1 MTTSISRSFN
11 YIRPINILNDGTI
24 YRNGIENTDRTLA
37 SLSQPKTAAKVPTW
51 QVVRHDRS
59 DVVQCHNLAS
69 ARAIAEGRAPN
80 KVTVKPVV
88 TVSVTAFVSPSGQ
101 YYVMHGNQR
110 MDVANASTARYYVKH
125 GVGIETMLAASLSTL
140 NQ

>member
-1 MTTSISRSFN
+1 MTTSISPSFN

-24 YRNGIENTDRTLA
+24 YRNGIENTDGTLA
-37 SLSQPKTAAKVPTW
+37 SLSQPKTAAKAPTW

-59 DVVQCHNLAS
+59 AVVQCHNLAS

-80 KVTVKPVV
+80 KTTQKPVS
-88 TVSVTAFVSPSGQ
+88 TVSVTAYVSPTGQ

-110 MDVANASTARYYVKH
+110 MDVANASTARHYVKH
-125 GVGIETMLAASLSTL
+125 GVAISTMLAASLSSL